1 MQLLVRIAGSVGTVA
16 CGPTDTISDLKAAI
30 SDRDGLPEDGFRLV
44 HAGRELH
51 AVELLGSCL
60 ESGAAV
66 QCLLRLNGGGKK
78 KKKKKKKDKVRPE
91 DLDPNS
97 IEYLMYKQADLSNK
111 FKEENARR
119 NFLQLERDK
128 IYTFWEITKKEMDD
142 VNADLRSKEREQ
154 EELAERHQVEIKM
167 YKQRFRYL
175 LYEHQNSIAQQK
187 TAGEVELKLQQDHHL
202 NQESEQYK
210 DLRGLLVEVKEM
222 EQSQQEMV
230 AKLRNE
236 QEREIHDLRVEHDR
250 RLKEILNSYDKR
262 MKVLRDSMEKDRKDE
277 LTALDN
283 QKKEMIKS
291 LKKLHDKALADI
303 KTYYNDITHNNL
315 ELIQNL
321 KVEVSEMKKREVR
334 NQKMMLEIAQ
344 ENKRLSAPMEKA
356 HKEEHYLNREL
367 EHYAKDK
374 VELKEVK
381 GNILVNEDELKRMEW
396 EKEVLEQRF
405 EQVKKERDE
414 LYKRLQSAV
423 YEVQQK
429 AGFKTSVVSKKM
441 DLLQQKMETNT
452 VLLGEALSAAGIAPD
467 KVPGASVRMRQI
479 VDAKDTEI
487 VELQNEVAFL
497 SSGYNEMIATYM
509 AKLDEYSF
517 PRDDLGFQPVH
528 VKEQLLQSGG
538 APDQQYDDQDP
549 ADMDTGDMM
558 TL

>member
-1 MQLLVRIAGSVGTVA
+1 V
-16 CGPTDTISDLKAAI
+16 C
-30 SDRDGLPEDGFRLV
+30 
-44 HAGRELH
+44 
-51 AVELLGSCL
+51 
-60 ESGAAV
+60 
-66 QCLLRLNGGGKK
+66 GGGKK
-78 KKKKKKKDKVRPE
+78 KKKKKKKEKVRME

-97 IEYLMYKQADLSNK
+97 VEYLTMKQADLSAK
-111 FKEENARR
+111 FKDENARR

-128 IYTFWEITKKEMDD
+128 IYTFWEISKKEMDD

-175 LYEHQNSIAQQK
+175 LYEHQNSITQQK

-202 NQESEQYK
+202 NQESQQYK
-210 DLRGLLVEVKEM
+210 DLRGLLVEVKEV

-262 MKVLRDSMEKDRKDE
+262 MKVLRDNMEKERKDE
-277 LTALDN
+277 LMALDN
-283 QKKEMIKS
+283 QKKDMIKS
-291 LKKLHDKALADI
+291 LKKMHEKALADI

-321 KVEVSEMKKREVR
+321 KVDVSEMKKREVR

-374 VELKEVK
+374 IELKEVK
-381 GNILVNEDELKRMEW
+381 GQVLLHEDELRRMEW
-396 EKEVLEQRF
+396 ETEVLEQRY
-405 EQVKKERDE
+405 EQIKKEKDD

-429 AGFKTSVVSKKM
+429 AGFKSSLVNKKLE
-441 DLLQQKMETNT
+441 LLDKKMETNT

-467 KVPGASVRMRQI
+467 KVPGASMRMRQ
-479 VDAKDTEI
+479 VVEEKDQVI
-487 VELQNEVAFL
+487 QELQGDILAL
-497 SSGYNEMIATYM
+497 STGYNDMIATYM
-509 AKLDEYSF
+509 AKLEEYSF
-517 PRDDLGFQPVH
+517 PQDDLGFKPVE
-528 VKEQLLQSGG
+528 VKEPIFQEP
-538 APDQQYDDQDP
+538 APVAIPQPQP
-549 ADMDTGDMM
+549 AAA
-558 TL
+558 

>member
-1 MQLLVRIAGSVGTVA
+1 MVHYVKTPEGST
-16 CGPTDTISDLKAAI
+16 
-30 SDRDGLPEDGFRLV
+30 LV
-44 HAGRELH
+44 HAPLTSTIAYVKNEITNKQGIPSEEQRLLLGGRELLD
-51 AVELLGSCL
+51 AQTL
-60 ESGAAV
+60 EDCKVAHDATL
-66 QCLLRLNGGGKK
+66 QCVFRLCGGGKK
-78 KKKKKKKDKVRPE
+78 KKKKKKKAKVRME

-97 IEYLMYKQADLSNK
+97 VEYLTMKQQDLSNK
-111 FKEENARR
+111 FKDENARR

-175 LYEHQNSIAQQK
+175 LYEHQNSITQQK
-187 TAGEVELKLQQDHHL
+187 TAGEKELKLQQDHHL

-230 AKLRNE
+230 AKLKNE

-262 MKVLRDSMEKDRKDE
+262 MKSLRDTMDTERKDE
-277 LTALDN
+277 LTALAN
-283 QKKEMIKS
+283 QKQEMIKS
-291 LKKLHDKALADI
+291 LKKMHEKALADI

-321 KVEVSEMKKREVR
+321 KVEVSDMKKTEVR

-356 HKEEHYLNREL
+356 HKEESFLDREL

-374 VELKEVK
+374 IELKEVK
-381 GNILVNEDELKRMEW
+381 ANILINEDELKRQEW

-405 EQVKKERDE
+405 ECVKKERDE
-414 LYKRLQSAV
+414 LYSRLQSAV

-429 AGFKTSVVSKKM
+429 AGFKSSIVNKKLT
-441 DLLQQKMETNT
+441 LLKKKMETDT

-467 KVPGASVRMRQI
+467 KVPGASVRMRQ
-479 VDAKDTEI
+479 VVEEKDNQI
-487 VELQNEVAFL
+487 SALQNDVDSL
-497 SSGYNEMIATYM
+497 SAGYNEMIATYM
-509 AKLDEYSF
+509 SKLNEYSF
-517 PRDDLGFQPVH
+517 PTDDLGFEPVVVNNH
-528 VKEQLLQSGG
+528 RRIGG
-538 APDQQYDDQDP
+538 MQDMGH
-549 ADMDTGDMM
+549 DMGHDMGPE
-558 TL
+558 

>member
-1 MQLLVRIAGSVGTVA
+1 MMQLFVRSAGGGANLVRASPQDTVTA
-16 CGPTDTISDLKAAI
+16 LKRRVQDIEGIPSDELRLINRGRQLAERSTLKECALTDGDTL
-30 SDRDGLPEDGFRLV
+30 
-44 HAGRELH
+44 
-51 AVELLGSCL
+51 
-60 ESGAAV
+60 
-66 QCLLRLNGGGKK
+66 QCLLRVCGGGKK
-78 KKKKKKKDKVRPE
+78 KKKKKKKEKVRME

-97 IEYLMYKQADLSNK
+97 VEYLTMKQADLSAK
-111 FKEENARR
+111 FKDENARR

-128 IYTFWEITKKEMDD
+128 IYTFWEISKKEMDD

-175 LYEHQNSIAQQK
+175 LYEHQNSITQQK

-202 NQESEQYK
+202 NQESQQYK
-210 DLRGLLVEVKEM
+210 DLRGLLVEVKEV

-262 MKVLRDSMEKDRKDE
+262 MKVLRDNMEKERKDE
-277 LTALDN
+277 LMALDN
-283 QKKEMIKS
+283 QKKDMIKS
-291 LKKLHDKALADI
+291 LKKMHEKALADI

-321 KVEVSEMKKREVR
+321 KVDVSEMKKREVR

-374 VELKEVK
+374 IELKEVK
-381 GNILVNEDELKRMEW
+381 GQVLLHEDELRRIEW
-396 EKEVLEQRF
+396 ETEVLEQRY
-405 EQVKKERDE
+405 EQIKKEKDD

-429 AGFKTSVVSKKM
+429 AGFKSSLVNKKLE
-441 DLLQQKMETNT
+441 LLDKKMETNT

-467 KVPGASVRMRQI
+467 KVPGASMRMRQ
-479 VDAKDTEI
+479 VVEEKDQVI
-487 VELQNEVAFL
+487 QELQGDILAL
-497 SSGYNEMIATYM
+497 STGYNDMIATYM
-509 AKLDEYSF
+509 AKLEEYSF
-517 PRDDLGFQPVH
+517 PQDDLGFKPVE
-528 VKEQLLQSGG
+528 VKEPIFQEP
-538 APDQQYDDQDP
+538 APVAIPQPQP
-549 ADMDTGDMM
+549 AAA
-558 TL
+558 